1 MNVRQGNLKINFT
14 QIARELGIS
23 VMTVYRVVNNAP
35 RVSHATRQRVTDA
48 LNRCGYFTHR
58 KPPVSRVLFDFTDHP
73 YLRRMGECLIRR
85 LPANEFVSSR
95 SDHRRNQT
103 GFFNAAAESDII
115 VFCSV
120 PDDALLAETRRAN
133 PDVYTITLTTESSAD
148 VTITPNNKQ
157 GGELVAHHLFEL
169 GQNHIAVFLSDS
181 HPTRMERYKSFRGQM
196 ALLNPDCR
204 IDEIHHRIGES
215 FVTAVEL
222 YFSGI
227 SRLPGVI
234 FFPAG
239 GFAQEFWEKFTSR
252 SPDRFRSIGIMS
264 YDRPE
269 DLFKTLD
276 GIQLFDRIEFV
287 PENILDWAEYYI
299 INRPMMKKRSPVHTC
314 VNSTLVVNGSVPNLK
329 KR

>member
-85 LPANEFVSSR
+85 LPA
-95 SDHRRNQT
+95 
-103 GFFNAAAESDII
+103 I

-133 PDVYTITLTTESSAD
+133 PDVYTITLTPESSAD

-269 DLFKTLD
+269 DLFETLD